1 MEIVTRKER
10 IRRIWILVVSGIVLI
25 GMVALSVHAKN
36 KRDELPQLI
45 ATEKQRNADIEAKI
59 ADLESKLLAFSAPF
73 GFRTEADVLTPE
85 APATPVDAKLL
96 AEFLNMWRDRLA
108 ERYGITTYK
117 KWAAEPDAS
126 AAGLTLPKL
135 FDELR
140 TLREKARQEEEAAVK
155 ESGAIDTAWKWAPG
169 GGPDIQIPAST
180 YTSAVLTAAKEAVEA
195 QKKSDEEI
203 KKLREELVNA
213 TKARDEKKL
222 EIKTKRQALD
232 QALKDAQV
240 KKTEALFAASQEKQK
255 RDVEKKELQSRL
267 DWLELSRQEA
277 SERQETDGRVVFADA
292 SRSIAY
298 IDIRSKDGLFRGQRF
313 KVFSLKKGGTKKMKG
328 EIQVIDVLA
337 DYSRCAVVKNIDR
350 DDYMA
355 GGDYIYDEFY
365 DKTRKLEFAFAG
377 HLVGPATVSQLEQ
390 KLRDYPRYRFAPK
403 VKLETSYL
411 VVGEG
416 YEKDPGY
423 VEAVKFG
430 IRIIRER
437 DFYAFLGL
445 EY

>member
-10 IRRIWILVVSGIVLI
+10 IRRIWILAISGIVLI
-25 GMVALSVHAKN
+25 GMVVLSVYAKN
-36 KRDELPQLI
+36 KRDELPGKI
-45 ATEKQRNADIEAKI
+45 RAEVERNEAIEAKI
-59 ADLESKLLAFSAPF
+59 ADLESKLLLFSAPF
-73 GFRTEADVLTPE
+73 GYRTEADVLTPE
-85 APATPVDAKLL
+85 APATPIDA
-96 AEFLNMWRDRLA
+96 AVIRGALNAWRTRLA
-108 ERYGITTYK
+108 ERYNITTYK
-117 KWAAEPDAS
+117 EWPPEADPNV
-126 AAGLTLPKL
+126 AGLTLPKL

-169 GGPDIQIPAST
+169 GGPDIQIPANT
-180 YTSAVLTAAKEAVEA
+180 HTSAVLAAAKEAVEA
-195 QKKSDEEI
+195 QKKADDEI

-240 KKTEALFAASQEKQK
+240 KKTEALQAASQEKQK
-255 RDVEKKELQSRL
+255 REVEKKELQSRL

-277 SERQETDGRVVFADA
+277 SERQEVDGRVVYGDPD
-292 SRSIAY
+292 RGIVY
-298 IDIRSKDGLFRGQRF
+298 IDIRAKDGLFRGQRF